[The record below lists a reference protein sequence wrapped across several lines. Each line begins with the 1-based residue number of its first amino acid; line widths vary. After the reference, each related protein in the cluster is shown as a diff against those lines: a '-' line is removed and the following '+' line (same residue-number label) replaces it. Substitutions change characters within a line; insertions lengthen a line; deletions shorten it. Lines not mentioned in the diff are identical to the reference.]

1 MTEPSYYQFGDV
13 GVLDVS
19 EHLTGNAAQVVQY
32 VARSSRLDGK
42 TKGEDLTDLYKAR
55 DFLNREILRLEKI
68 DHETHLQE
76 IDDQE
81 RLAADAIRRIQDQP
95 VYDYRRVEF

>member
-1 MTEPSYYQFGDV
+1 MSEPTYYQFGDV
-13 GVLDVS
+13 EVLDIS

-32 VARSSRLDGK
+32 VARSSRLDGQ

-76 IDDQE
+76 TDDQE
-81 RLAADAIRRIQDQP
+81 RLAEEAMRRIQNEP
-95 VYDYRRVEF
+95 VRDYRRGEF